1 MALLALR
8 LTDFR
13 NIASLRIEV
22 DGRDVFLIGDN
33 GQGKTNFLEAVYLL
47 CYGASFRT
55 RNDRDLIAN
64 GSREA
69 AVWGRLAAGG
79 EERGVGVGLG
89 RSAGK
94 RIAIDGKR
102 IRDRAAL
109 IEFAPAIA
117 FTHEDLRFIDG
128 DPERRR
134 SLFDH
139 TLSLFNPSFIDVLRR
154 YRRALRARNALLRAG
169 DDRNAE
175 VVDVYEPVL
184 AAAGWEIRTRRGEL
198 CAEFAAVFADL
209 CDRIGGLSDT
219 NIEYR
224 PSWREAASADDAEA
238 ELRGRRERDL
248 AAGTTT
254 SGPHRDDFRITL
266 GQARFSA
273 QGSTGQKR
281 LASLVLRVAQAEFFE
296 RTTGRRPILLLD
308 DVLLELDAGK
318 REQFLRHL
326 PSYDQ
331 AFFTFLPDEPYHRYG
346 GAGTINLAVSGG
358 AFTPCTAPATC

>member
-1 MALLALR
+1 MLALR

-13 NIASLRIEV
+13 NIGSLRV
-22 DGRDVFLIGDN
+22 DVGGRDVFLIGDN

-47 CYGASFRT
+47 CYGGSFRT
-55 RNDRDLIAN
+55 HNDRDLIAN

-69 AVWGRLAAGG
+69 AVWGRLAAGD
-79 EERGVGVGLG
+79 EERSVGIGLE
-89 RSAGK
+89 RSGGK
-94 RIAIDGKR
+94 RIVIDGKR

-154 YRRALRARNALLRAG
+154 YRRALRARNALLRTG
-169 DDRNAE
+169 DGQH
-175 VVDVYEPVL
+175 VDVYEPVL
-184 AAAGWEIRTRRGEL
+184 AAAGCEIRNRRGEL
-198 CAEFAAVFADL
+198 CGEFGAVFAEL
-209 CDRIGGLSDT
+209 CDRIGGLPDA

-224 PSWREAASADDAEA
+224 PSWRQAASAAEAEA
-238 ELRGRRERDL
+238 ELRARRERDL

-254 SGPHRDDFRITL
+254 SGPHRDDFLITL
-266 GQARFSA
+266 GTARFAA

-281 LASLVLRVAQAEFFE
+281 LASLVLRVAQAEFFQ

-318 REQFLRHL
+318 RERFLRHL
-326 PSYDQ
+326 PAYDQ
-331 AFFTFLPDEPYHRYG
+331 AFFTFLPDEPYQRYA
-346 GAGTINLAVSGG
+346 GAATMNLAVSGG
-358 AFTPCTAPATC
+358 TFAPCTAPATC

>member
-8 LTDFR
+8 LTDYR

-22 DGRDVFLIGDN
+22 GGHDVFLIGDN

-64 GSREA
+64 GSRQA
-69 AVWGRLAAGG
+69 AVWGRLAGGG
-79 EERGVGVGLG
+79 EERGIGIGLE

-102 IRDRAAL
+102 VRDRAVL

-169 DDRNAE
+169 DARYL
-175 VVDVYEPVL
+175 DVYEPVL
-184 AAAGWEIRTRRGEL
+184 AAAGWEIRARRGDL
-198 CAEFAAVFADL
+198 CVEFGTVFADL
-209 CDRIGGLSDT
+209 CNRIGGLSEA

-224 PSWREAASADDAEA
+224 PSWRQAASAEDAEA
-238 ELRGRRERDL
+238 ELRARRERDL
-248 AAGTTT
+248 AVGTTT
-254 SGPHRDDFRITL
+254 SGPHRDDFLVSL

-318 REQFLRHL
+318 RERFLSHL
-326 PSYDQ
+326 PAYEQ
-331 AFFTFLPDEPYHRYG
+331 AFFTFLPDEPYQRYG
-346 GAGTINLAVSGG
+346 RAGTVNLSVCGG
-358 AFTPCTAPATC
+358 SFTPCTEPATC

>member
-8 LTDFR
+8 LTHFR

-22 DGRDVFLIGDN
+22 GGRDVFLIGDN

-64 GSREA
+64 GSGEA
-69 AVWGRLAAGG
+69 AAWGRLAAGD
-79 EERGVGVGLG
+79 EERGVGIGLQ

-139 TLSLFNPSFIDVLRR
+139 TLSLFNPSFIHVLRR

-169 DDRNAE
+169 DGRH
-175 VVDVYEPVL
+175 VDVYEPVL
-184 AAAGWEIRTRRGEL
+184 AAAGWEIRTRRAEL
-198 CAEFAAVFADL
+198 CAQFAAVFADL
-209 CDRIGGLSDT
+209 CDRIGGMGEA

-224 PSWREAASADDAEA
+224 PSWRQAACAADAET
-238 ELRGRRERDL
+238 ELRARLERDL

-254 SGPHRDDFRITL
+254 SGPHRDDFLITL
-266 GQARFSA
+266 GQARFAA

-281 LASLVLRVAQAEFFE
+281 LASLVLRVAQTEFFE

-318 REQFLRHL
+318 RERFLRHL
-326 PSYDQ
+326 PACEQ
-331 AFFTFLPDEPYHRYG
+331 AFFTFLPDEPYQRYG
-346 GAGTINLAVSGG
+346 RAETIELAVSGG

>member
-1 MALLALR
+1 MLALR

-13 NIASLRIEV
+13 NIGSLRIDV
-22 DGRDVFLIGDN
+22 GGRDVFLIGDN

-64 GSREA
+64 GSQEA
-69 AVWGRLAAGG
+69 AVWGRLAGG
-79 EERGVGVGLG
+79 EEERSVGIGLH

-94 RIAIDGKR
+94 RIAVDGKR
-102 IRDRAAL
+102 IRDRAGL

-139 TLSLFNPSFIDVLRR
+139 TLSLFSPSFIDVLRR

-169 DDRNAE
+169 D
-175 VVDVYEPVL
+175 VQHVDVYEPVL

-198 CAEFAAVFADL
+198 CAEFGAVFADL
-209 CDRIGGLSDT
+209 CDRIGGLRDA

-224 PSWREAASADDAEA
+224 PSWRQAASASDAEDL
-238 ELRGRRERDL
+238 LRARRDRDL

-254 SGPHRDDFRITL
+254 SGPHRDDFLITL
-266 GQARFSA
+266 AQARFAA

-281 LASLVLRVAQAEFFE
+281 LASLVLRVAQAEFYQ

-318 REQFLRHL
+318 RELFLRHL
-326 PSYDQ
+326 PAYDQ
-331 AFFTFLPDEPYHRYG
+331 AFFTFLPDEPYQRYG
-346 GAGTINLAVSGG
+346 GTGTMNLAVSGG
-358 AFTPCTAPATC
+358 TFAPCTAPATC